1 MDGRKMDKNRALSI
15 MGFANARPIDA
26 QMGKSDKIREVLD
39 KALFDRT
46 QQMMH
51 GGTAKKTKKKAKAG
65 GNKKGE
71 GDNEVTVL
79 TPKDSLVLHEAYQFL
94 VKKYIPTQTRA
105 PPKQGQITEKKHH
118 RIHQRYENQ

>member
-1 MDGRKMDKNRALSI
+1 MDKNRALSI

-51 GGTAKKTKKKAKAG
+51 GGTAKKTK
-65 GNKKGE
+65 
-71 GDNEVTVL
+71 
-79 TPKDSLVLHEAYQFL
+79 
-94 VKKYIPTQTRA
+94 
-105 PPKQGQITEKKHH
+105 
-118 RIHQRYENQ
+118 